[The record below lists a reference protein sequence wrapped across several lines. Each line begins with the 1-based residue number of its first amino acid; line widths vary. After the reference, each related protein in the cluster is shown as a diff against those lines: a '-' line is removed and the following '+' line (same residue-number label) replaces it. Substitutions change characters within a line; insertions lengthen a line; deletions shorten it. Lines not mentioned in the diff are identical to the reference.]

1 MLLLAAAAVR
11 CGSPRWRCRC
21 SPPMGCVDYHTP
33 PRRRGLSVHAK
44 KRARG
49 GVMQLELQG
58 RDRRRDRVVP
68 VGQLQGFPRH
78 GHKDVGAPRRRYA
91 CEATTPDRNT
101 TAQQCVRATQPSSR
115 MPRATV
121 LHGEASPTD
130 SENDP
135 AVQEACFDGWRIIR
149 TQIGLSRGYS
159 LPAASLQP
167 ARRRRRRDSAAAAAI
182 PPRARARRCRL
193 LGNILAG
200 VAAHTNA
207 PQRVRFISNIL
218 VRPQLHLHVTLS
230 PPIPLENTCPA
241 RYGHTK
247 RQPGGTIAPPA
258 RHRHSCRRPF

>member
-1 MLLLAAAAVR
+1 M
-11 CGSPRWRCRC
+11 
-21 SPPMGCVDYHTP
+21 
-33 PRRRGLSVHAK
+33 RRGLHDASLHST
-44 KRARG
+44 
-49 GVMQLELQG
+49 
-58 RDRRRDRVVP
+58 RVASES
-68 VGQLQGFPRH
+68 
-78 GHKDVGAPRRRYA
+78 KDVGAPRRRYA
-91 CEATTPDRNT
+91 CEATTPDHNT

-149 TQIGLSRGYS
+149 TQIWLSRGYS

-167 ARRRRRRDSAAAAAI
+167 AHRRRRRDSAAAAAI

-193 LGNILAG
+193 LGYILAG

-207 PQRVRFISNIL
+207 PQRVRFISYIL

-230 PPIPLENTCPA
+230 PPIPLETSRWHAENEI
-241 RYGHTK
+241 YL
-247 RQPGGTIAPPA
+247 
-258 RHRHSCRRPF
+258 